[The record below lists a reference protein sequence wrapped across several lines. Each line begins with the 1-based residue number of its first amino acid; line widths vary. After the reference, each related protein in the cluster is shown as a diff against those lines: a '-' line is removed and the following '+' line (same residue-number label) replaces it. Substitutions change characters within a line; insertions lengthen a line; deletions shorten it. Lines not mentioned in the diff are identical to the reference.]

1 MEFEIGDIDD
11 LCVGASFLGAG
22 GGGDPYIGGLMVK
35 KELQAGRRI
44 EIVDP
49 DELGDREFV
58 IPTAMMGAPTVL
70 LEKIPS
76 GEEAIRALGAVER
89 ELGRKADATMP
100 TEVGGINSTIP
111 LFVAARL
118 GIPVVD
124 ADGQGRAFP
133 ELQMET
139 FSIEGVAGCPM
150 GIANEKGDVA
160 LIRTDDNYRME
171 SIARGITIRYG
182 GTAYFA
188 NYPMTG
194 AEVKRSAVKHT
205 LTLARRIGGI
215 ILGSHGR
222 RLNPLEELVA
232 FLETTNYSAARQV
245 FEGKVTDVDRRTS
258 EGFTKGNVVIESGSE
273 KCRIEFQNENLVAR
287 SCGEVLAIVPD
298 IISILDAETA
308 IPITNETLR
317 YGQRVRVMAVG
328 VPPIMRSAT
337 ALDTFGPQAF
347 GLTDAY
353 VPLCRNS
360 SSQVSLPDAGG
371 RACGNHP
378 EPRR

>member
-1 MEFEIGDIDD
+1 MKFKIEDVED
-11 LCVGASFLGAG
+11 LCVGAAFLGAG

-35 KELQAGRRI
+35 KELLSGRHI
-44 EIVDP
+44 EILDP
-49 DELGDREFV
+49 DTISDRTLV

-76 GEEAIRALGAVER
+76 GEEAIRALRAVER
-89 ELGRKADATMP
+89 RLGRKADATMP

-111 LFVAARL
+111 LYVAARL

-139 FSIEGVAGCPM
+139 FAVEGVAGCPI

-160 LIRTDDNYRME
+160 VIETEDNHRME
-171 SIARGITIRYG
+171 SIARGITIRFG

-194 AEVKRSAVKHT
+194 AEVKRTAVKHT
-205 LTLARRIGGI
+205 LTLAGRIGNI
-215 ILGSHGR
+215 ILGSRRR
-222 RLNPLEELVA
+222 RLDPFLELVT
-232 FLETTNYSAARQV
+232 FFRTTSYSTAHEI
-245 FEGKVTDVDRRTS
+245 FEGKIIDVDRRTS
-258 EGFTKGNVVIESGSE
+258 GGFTLCNVAIDSG
-273 KCRIEFQNENLVAR
+273 KRQCRVEFQNENLVAR
-287 SCGEVLAIVPD
+287 SDGKLLAIVPD

-328 VPPIMRSAT
+328 VPPIMRSPA
-337 ALDTFGPQAF
+337 ALGTFGPQAF
-347 GLTDAY
+347 GLEEAF
-353 VPLCRNS
+353 VPLE
-360 SSQVSLPDAGG
+360 
-371 RACGNHP
+371 GNAIL
-378 EPRR
+378 